1 MSDAPDSTFTA
12 GETKL
17 LISIMKNLT
26 GDLQVRL
33 LCFFSFASVFP
44 ALSIRITTFD
54 CILISNHDIQ
64 LHSRLECNN
73 SS

>member
-1 MSDAPDSTFTA
+1 MSDTPDSTFTA

-33 LCFFSFASVFP
+33 LCFFLYASVFP
-44 ALSIRITTFD
+44 AISFHITTSD
-54 CILISNHDIQ
+54 CND
-64 LHSRLECNN
+64 